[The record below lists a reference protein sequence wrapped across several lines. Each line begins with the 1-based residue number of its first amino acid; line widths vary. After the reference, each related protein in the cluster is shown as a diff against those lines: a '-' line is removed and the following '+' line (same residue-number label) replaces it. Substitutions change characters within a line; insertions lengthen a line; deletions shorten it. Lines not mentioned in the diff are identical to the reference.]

1 MVIGHP
7 SIYELEARILSRL
20 SAFFPLPLVRLHG
33 LSLREDVSPANGENS
48 VPIPAAI
55 LGVDCS
61 TCLVLIRG
69 ASLATIQWDSR

>member
-7 SIYELEARILSRL
+7 SIYESEIRILSRL
-20 SAFFPLPLVRLHG
+20 SAFFPLQLVRLHG
-33 LSLREDVSPANGENS
+33 WSRQEDVSPANGEKS
-48 VPIPAAI
+48 VPKPAAI

-61 TCLVLIRG
+61 TCLVLVRG